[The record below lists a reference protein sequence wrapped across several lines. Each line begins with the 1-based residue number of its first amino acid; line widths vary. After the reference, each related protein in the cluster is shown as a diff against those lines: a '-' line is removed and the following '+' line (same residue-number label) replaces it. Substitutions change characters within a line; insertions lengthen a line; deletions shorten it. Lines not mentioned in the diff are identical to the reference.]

1 MKTHLPLLLLSL
13 TLLPTPAFAQEAP
26 TAAIDTV
33 STTRPIVPS
42 RSLTP
47 LEGTKQ
53 LQLQLV
59 NCNNSID
66 CGLAQWF
73 LPKSTFIASRQLQFA
88 NPTANPINL
97 RSSSIVAEGK
107 YTGYQINPESL
118 QLATTQTFTANT
130 VGNLPLTIERP
141 KLPPDQYNGTIYLM
155 VENQPEWLALPI
167 SFSVRSGPLL
177 PLTVLIWGILLG
189 RLLKYMQERGEP
201 QAKVLQELNEL
212 EYEIR
217 SLDPADQTILA
228 KVVNQAR
235 QATYRE
241 QFDSAKTDI
250 KMIRD
255 RLDVL
260 TKLRTLEDRLEER
273 VEPIPDDVVNK
284 AIETVQSARSAVIQ
298 GEDGNARAGI
308 QQVQQL
314 FNTAGVGRGAE
325 STQTQNS
332 IQGVTDSLNALSTN
346 DKGKITTNSQS
357 FTNWLQRSLII
368 ISGVSDRAKAEATFW
383 VVRPLLALVLLAG
396 LSAVG
401 LGSLYVEK
409 GTTFGAKPFSDYL
422 GLILWGLSA
431 DVASRSLSN
440 LSSGSS
446 AKSSA

>member
-1 MKTHLPLLLLSL
+1 MKPQIFTLLLSL
-13 TLLPTPAFAQEAP
+13 SLLPAPALAQDAP

-59 NCNNSID
+59 NCNNPID

-73 LPKSTFIASRQLQFA
+73 LPKSTFIGSRQLQFA
-88 NPTANPINL
+88 NPTANLINL

-107 YTGYQINPESL
+107 HTGYQINPEAL
-118 QLATTQTFTANT
+118 QLATTQTFIANT
-130 VGNLPLTIERP
+130 VGNLPLTIERT

-212 EYEIR
+212 EYETR
-217 SLDPADQTILA
+217 SLDPKDQAILA
-228 KVVNQAR
+228 QAIAQAR
-235 QATYRE
+235 RATYRE
-241 QFDSAKTDI
+241 QFDAAKSDM

-260 TKLRTLEDRLEER
+260 TKLRTLENNLEQR
-273 VEPIPDDVVNK
+273 VEPIPDETVNQ
-284 AIETVQSARSAVIQ
+284 AIETVQSARNAVLQ
-298 GEDGNARAGI
+298 GADNNARADI

-314 FNTAGVGRGAE
+314 LDTAGSGRGAAATP
-325 STQTQNS
+325 TQSS
-332 IQGVTDSLNALSTN
+332 IKGVTDSLEALN
-346 DKGKITTNSQS
+346 KQNIDRAETNSPA
-357 FTNWLQRSLII
+357 FIHWLQRSLLI

-383 VVRPLLALVLLAG
+383 VVRPLLALVLLGG
-396 LSAVG
+396 LSAMG

-440 LSSGSS
+440 LSGGAS

>member
-1 MKTHLPLLLLSL
+1 
-13 TLLPTPAFAQEAP
+13 
-26 TAAIDTV
+26 V
-33 STTRPIVPS
+33 
-42 RSLTP
+42 
-47 LEGTKQ
+47 
-53 LQLQLV
+53 
-59 NCNNSID
+59 
-66 CGLAQWF
+66 
-73 LPKSTFIASRQLQFA
+73 IA
-88 NPTANPINL
+88 
-97 RSSSIVAEGK
+97 
-107 YTGYQINPESL
+107 
-118 QLATTQTFTANT
+118 
-130 VGNLPLTIERP
+130 
-141 KLPPDQYNGTIYLM
+141 
-155 VENQPEWLALPI
+155 NQPDWLALPI
-167 SFSVRSGPLL
+167 SISVRSGPFL
-177 PLTVLIWGILLG
+177 PLLILIWGILIG

-212 EYEIR
+212 EYELR
-217 SLDPADQTILA
+217 SLDPKDQTILA
-228 KVVNQAR
+228 KVIDQAR
-235 QATYRE
+235 RATYRE

-260 TKLRTLEDRLEER
+260 TKLRTLEDRLEQR
-273 VEPIPDDVVNK
+273 VEPIADDVVNK

-346 DKGKITTNSQS
+346 DTGKITTNSQS
-357 FTNWLQRSLII
+357 FINRLQRSLII

-409 GTTFGAKPFSDYL
+409 GTTFGARPFSDYL

-440 LSSGSS
+440 LSGGSS
-446 AKSSA
+446 SKSGT